1 MLFLAY
7 EPEYWWWEAVEMVKK
22 MILNGGLLVISRSS
36 PAQILVGFL
45 FSLMYL
51 IFLIRYEPFEDI
63 VDDRLQIVMTIMHCM
78 NVFGGVIFRLS
89 GDKGEISSTDLGLIL
104 VGLNIFVVLGAC
116 TLIIMA
122 FTKVKCNSCN
132 PIQQPKKNAA
142 SVQLRHSIIMN
153 PLYNKKHDKGN
164 RRLSISPKHKPTN
177 HY

>member
-1 MLFLAY
+1 ML
-7 EPEYWWWEAVEMVKK
+7 KK
-22 MILNGGLLVISRSS
+22 MMLTGGLLIISNSS
-36 PAQILVGFL
+36 PAQVLVGFI

-51 IFLIRYEPFEDI
+51 VFFIRYEPFEDI
-63 VDDRLQIVMTIMHCM
+63 VDDRLQILMTIMHCT

-122 FTKVKCNSCN
+122 FTKVQCNSCNN

-142 SVQLRHSIIMN
+142 SVQLRHSIVMN

-164 RRLSISPKHKPTN
+164 RRLSISLKHKPTN